1 MCMCMCVSMRLRVH
15 VCIPAFL
22 LLNLCACLVCA
33 STLNPAPGIH
43 DEKTRGNGR
52 CAWIYRC
59 CVLSP
64 PLLLLDRLRH
74 AWIYRCC
81 VLSPPLLLLDRL
93 RHAWIYASSS
103 SSIGFVISRL
113 EITDARHGGRLVLVF
128 DKHLIWSNNNTR
140 CARWNKFVGCWS
152 ALALAAC
159 CLRPAAHIL
168 HLRLVCVCVCVCISG
183 ARAGSLIE

>member
-52 CAWIYRC
+52 C
-59 CVLSP
+59 
-64 PLLLLDRLRH
+64 

-168 HLRLVCVCVCVCISG
+168 HLRLVCVCVCMCVSL
-183 ARAGSLIE
+183 ARGRAL